1 MTENVNRMMVNPPV
15 FPSGI
20 VESGMTGD
28 GEERITSLEIATMTN
43 KLHKNVMQSIRK
55 MEAAWIKVNGLGFKL
70 VNYQDQ

>member
-43 KLHKNVMQSIRK
+43 KLHKNVM
-55 MEAAWIKVNGLGFKL
+55 
-70 VNYQDQ
+70 